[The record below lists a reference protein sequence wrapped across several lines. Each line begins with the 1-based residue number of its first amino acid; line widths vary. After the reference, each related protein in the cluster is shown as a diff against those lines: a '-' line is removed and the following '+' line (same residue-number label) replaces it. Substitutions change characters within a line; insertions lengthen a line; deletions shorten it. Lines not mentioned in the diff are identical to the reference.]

1 MEGVI
6 NMSGLDK
13 TLLFVA
19 ILDTLFVIA
28 MVVLFCLFQDVPES
42 LVLAVFGATFG
53 ECGCCSYIWKNKKE
67 MQMNESGLS
76 GSSYA
81 DMSDDTMHSGG
92 GER

>member
-1 MEGVI
+1 
-6 NMSGLDK
+6 MSGLDK

-53 ECGCCSYIWKNKKE
+53 ECGCCSYISKHKKE
-67 MQMNESGLS
+67 MQMNENGLS
-76 GSSYA
+76 GGGNTHMP
-81 DMSDDTMHSGG
+81 DNTMFSGG
-92 GER
+92 DEQ